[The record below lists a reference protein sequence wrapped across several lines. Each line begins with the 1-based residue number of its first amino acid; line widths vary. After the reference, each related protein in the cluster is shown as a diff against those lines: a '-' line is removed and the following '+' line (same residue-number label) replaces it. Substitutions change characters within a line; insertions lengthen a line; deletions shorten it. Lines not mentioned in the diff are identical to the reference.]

1 MAYRR
6 TLAVQQRLDAVRTQL
21 LDAALSLVAEQGYAG
36 CSVAEVAARA
46 GVGTGTVYRY
56 FPNKG
61 ELFAEVFRTAC
72 SKEVAAFT
80 AAAHAVPD
88 AACEC
93 ERITAA
99 IATFTRRALHAPRL
113 AYALLAEPVDALV
126 DAERLAFR
134 ESYRDLLA
142 TVLTDG
148 IRRAQIPEQDVE
160 VTAAGLIGAVAEA
173 LVQPLGRRKANVHTV
188 ESLITFTQ
196 RCIGGS
202 HEHHARRHQPGPPAG
217 RLRRG

>member
-1 MAYRR
+1 M
-6 TLAVQQRLDAVRTQL
+6 QL
-21 LDAALSLVAEQGYAG
+21 LDAALRLVAETGYAG
-36 CSVAEVAARA
+36 CSVAAVAAKA

-61 ELFAEVFRTAC
+61 ELFAEVFRSAC

-80 AAAHAVPD
+80 AAASVANPE
-88 AACEC
+88 CEC
-93 ERITAA
+93 LRITAA
-99 IATFTRRALHAPRL
+99 IETFTRRALRAPRL

-148 IRRAQIPEQDVE
+148 VHKGQIPAQDVG
-160 VTAAGLIGAVAEA
+160 VTAAGIIGAVAEA
-173 LVQPLGRRKANVHTV
+173 LVQPLGRRKANAHTV

-202 HEHHARRHQPGPPAG
+202 HEHHARRHQPGTAAD

>member
-1 MAYRR
+1 M
-6 TLAVQQRLDAVRTQL
+6 QQRLDAVRTQL
-21 LDAALSLVAEQGYAG
+21 LDAALSLVAEHGYAG
-36 CSVAEVAARA
+36 CSVAAVADRA

-80 AAAHAVPD
+80 AAAQAVPD
-88 AACEC
+88 PECEC
-93 ERITAA
+93 VRVTAA
-99 IATFTRRALHAPRL
+99 IETFTRRALHAPRL
-113 AYALLAEPVDALV
+113 AFALLAEPVDALV
-126 DAERLAFR
+126 DAERVAFR
-134 ESYRDLLA
+134 ESYRDLLT

-148 IRRAQIPEQDVE
+148 VHRGQLPAQDVE

-173 LVQPLGRRKANVHTV
+173 LVQPLERRKANARTV

-202 HEHHARRHQPGPPAG
+202 HEHHARRHQPGPAVG
-217 RLRRG
+217 RLRRS

>member
-6 TLAVQQRLDAVRTQL
+6 TPAVQQRLDSVRTQL
-21 LDAALSLVAEQGYAG
+21 LDAALSLVAERGYAG
-36 CSVAEVAARA
+36 CSVVEVAARA

-80 AAAHAVPD
+80 AAAAVQDPE
-88 AACEC
+88 CEC
-93 ERITAA
+93 LRITAA
-99 IATFTRRALHAPRL
+99 IETFTRRALHAPRL
-113 AYALLAEPVDALV
+113 AYALLAEPVDTLV

-134 ESYRDLLA
+134 EAYRDLLA
-142 TVLTDG
+142 TVLVAG
-148 IRRAQIPEQDVE
+148 IHKGQIPAQDAE

-173 LVQPLGRRKANVHTV
+173 LVQPLGHRIAGAHTV
-188 ESLITFTQ
+188 DSLITFTQ

-202 HEHHARRHQPGPPAG
+202 HEHHA
-217 RLRRG
+217 

>member
-1 MAYRR
+1 VAYRR
-6 TLAVQQRLDAVRTQL
+6 TPAVQERLDAVRAEL
-21 LDAALSLVAEQGYAG
+21 LAAALSLVAEQGYAG
-36 CSVAEVAARA
+36 CSVADVAATA

-61 ELFAEVFRTAC
+61 ELFAEVFRAAC

-80 AAAHAVPD
+80 AAAQAVPD
-88 AACEC
+88 PPCEC
-93 ERITAA
+93 LRITAA
-99 IATFTRRALHAPRL
+99 IETFTGRALHAPQL

-173 LVQPLGRRKANVHTV
+173 LVQPLGRRKANAHTV

>member
-6 TLAVQQRLDAVRTQL
+6 TPAVQQRLDAVRTQL

-36 CSVAEVAARA
+36 CAVAEVAAGA

-61 ELFAEVFRTAC
+61 ELFAEVFRIAC

-93 ERITAA
+93 GRITAA

-148 IRRAQIPEQDVE
+148 VHKGQIPAQDVE

-173 LVQPLGRRKANVHTV
+173 LVQPLGRRRANENTV

-202 HEHHARRHQPGPPAG
+202 HEHHARRHQPGPAAG
-217 RLRRG
+217 RLRRS

>member
-6 TLAVQQRLDAVRTQL
+6 TPAVQQRLDGVRTQL
-21 LDAALSLVAEQGYAG
+21 LDAALSLVAERGYAG
-36 CSVAEVAARA
+36 CAVAEVATRA

-80 AAAHAVPD
+80 AAAAVPD
-88 AACEC
+88 PKCEC
-93 ERITAA
+93 LRITAA
-99 IATFTRRALHAPRL
+99 VETFTRRALHAPRL

-126 DAERLAFR
+126 DAERLVFR
-134 ESYRDLLA
+134 EAYRELLA
-142 TVLTDG
+142 TVLVAG
-148 IRRAQIPEQDVE
+148 VHKGQIPAQDVE

-173 LVQPLGRRKANVHTV
+173 LVRPLGHRKAGVRTV
-188 ESLITFTQ
+188 DSLITFTQ
-196 RCIGGS
+196 RCIGGN
-202 HEHHARRHQPGPPAG
+202 HEHHA
-217 RLRRG
+217 